1 MHASVSSVSSTY
13 KCHRCRPR
21 PIVKVD
27 APSRGCIVE
36 SEDEEDKDED
46 DITTTTSLNS
56 KYGGYGSNL
65 HRNADRVLM

>member
-1 MHASVSSVSSTY
+1 M
-13 KCHRCRPR
+13 
-21 PIVKVD
+21 KVD

-65 HRNADRVLM
+65 HRNADRVLMWDKLNLKSLIQVTLSK

>member
-1 MHASVSSVSSTY
+1 
-13 KCHRCRPR
+13 
-21 PIVKVD
+21 VKVD